1 MYFDMKRVIIIFVF
15 FILVFGLGIWLGYL
29 MRKPD
34 VIEKEPEKVVVTEWK
49 EKEVK
54 APADTMDIMR
64 ILIEKGIVR
73 RYDDTMAVLRDYVTE
88 RVYDT
93 VMVFKDGG
101 SLGLQANIQYNRV
114 ESLAYSYK
122 PTTQMRANTLRPYVT
137 AVYLGGFY
145 MGGGVQIKDRWQV
158 GFVTDGIHIGGNV
171 SYLFGK

>member
-1 MYFDMKRVIIIFVF
+1 MMGQVKWLVYVALCL
-15 FILVFGLGIWLGYL
+15 LVFGGGIWLGYKI
-29 MRKPD
+29 RKPV
-34 VIEKEPEKVVVTEWK
+34 VIEKEPKRVVVTEWR
-49 EKEVK
+49 EKEVRV
-54 APADTMDIMR
+54 PADTADIMR
-64 ILIEKGIVR
+64 ILLEKGIVR
-73 RYDDTMAVLRDYVTE
+73 RFDDTMAVLRDYVTE

-93 VMVFKDGG
+93 IVVFKDGG

-114 ESLAYSYK
+114 ESLAYTYK

>member
-1 MYFDMKRVIIIFVF
+1 MKRVIIFVF
-15 FILVFGLGIWLGYL
+15 FILVFGGGIWLGYKI
-29 MRKPD
+29 RKP
-34 VIEKEPEKVVVTEWK
+34 VVVEKEPERVVVTEWR
-49 EKEVK
+49 EKEVVV
-54 APADTMDIMR
+54 PADTADIMR
-64 ILIEKGIVR
+64 ILLEKGIVR
-73 RYDDTMAVLRDYVTE
+73 RFDDTMAVLRDYVTE

-137 AVYLGGFY
+137 AGYLGGFY